1 MFRSTGLRFLA
12 VGFLVLL
19 MSIPL
24 GLVSEVVQERSRYSD
39 QTIRDIS
46 REWGGPQLISGP
58 VLVVPVTEDVTRTER
73 RLATD
78 PATGQSRRDENG
90 RLIYQLVEETETER
104 RAPVFLYPETLDVSV
119 DMTSQ
124 TRKRGVFDVPVYAA
138 GAEVGFAFAAERIAE
153 VLEEGEVPDWAGAE
167 VRVHLTSNRG
177 LRGEARLEAGGS
189 EVPLDPIAGGQEG
202 GTGVAARTGDPRE
215 VGAYRLSLG
224 VNGAQSLGL
233 AATGR
238 LTRFELNSD
247 WPDPSFA
254 GTFLPDASTIDD
266 AGFLASWTVP
276 HLARSLPA
284 VSREPLD
291 GLARKGAT
299 MEVRFLTPNDF
310 YQKAWRASRYGLLFV
325 SMTFL
330 TLLLIERGRATPIHA
345 VQYLMVGVAQALFVL
360 LMVSYAEQIGFG
372 AAYALSAAATIG
384 LITVYGMTGMQ
395 LGRRALTLGG
405 VLVLVYGVLFLV
417 LRSADYALLAGSTL
431 AFLALGGTMFATRN
445 EVWYG
450 RGEGGGWRLPSW
462 RRSRPLPEA

>member
-1 MFRSTGLRFLA
+1 
-12 VGFLVLL
+12 
-19 MSIPL
+19 
-24 GLVSEVVQERSRYSD
+24 
-39 QTIRDIS
+39 
-46 REWGGPQLISGP
+46 
-58 VLVVPVTEDVTRTER
+58 
-73 RLATD
+73 
-78 PATGQSRRDENG
+78 
-90 RLIYQLVEETETER
+90 
-104 RAPVFLYPETLDVSV
+104 
-119 DMTSQ
+119 
-124 TRKRGVFDVPVYAA
+124 
-138 GAEVGFAFAAERIAE
+138 
-153 VLEEGEVPDWAGAE
+153 
-167 VRVHLTSNRG
+167 
-177 LRGEARLEAGGS
+177 
-189 EVPLDPIAGGQEG
+189 
-202 GTGVAARTGDPRE
+202 
-215 VGAYRLSLG
+215 
-224 VNGAQSLGL
+224 
-233 AATGR
+233 
-238 LTRFELNSD
+238 
-247 WPDPSFA
+247 
-254 GTFLPDASTIDD
+254 
-266 AGFLASWTVP
+266 
-276 HLARSLPA
+276 
-284 VSREPLD
+284 
-291 GLARKGAT
+291 

-330 TLLLIERGRATPIHA
+330 TLLRIERGRATPIHA

>member
-1 MFRSTGLRFLA
+1 MFRSKGLRFLA
-12 VGFLVLL
+12 VAFLVLL
-19 MSIPL
+19 MTIPL
-24 GLVSEVVQERSRYSD
+24 GLVSDVVQDRARYSE

-46 REWGGPQLISGP
+46 HEWGGPQLISGP

-90 RLIYQLVEETETER
+90 RLIYELVDETETER
-104 RAPVFLYPETLDVSV
+104 RPSVFLYPEGLDVSV

-138 GAEVGFAFAAERIAE
+138 EAELGFAFDPDRIDT
-153 VLEEGEVPDWAGAE
+153 VLEDGEEPQWADAE
-167 VRVHLTSNRG
+167 VRVFLTSNRG
-177 LRGEARLEAGGS
+177 LRGEARLDAGDNTLS
-189 EVPLDPIAGGQEG
+189 LDPIAGGKNS
-202 GTGVAARTGDPRE
+202 TGISARTGDPRE
-215 VGAYRLSLG
+215 IGDYRLSLG

-238 LTRFELNSD
+238 LTRFDLTSD
-247 WPDPSFA
+247 WPDPSFS

-284 VSREPLD
+284 VSRENLD

-299 MEVRFLTPNDF
+299 MNVRFLTPNDF

-325 SMTFL
+325 SLTFL
-330 TLLLIERGRATPIHA
+330 TILLIERGRETPIHP
-345 VQYLMVGVAQALFVL
+345 VQYLMVGVAQAIFVL

-372 AAYALSAAATIG
+372 PAYALSAAATIG
-384 LITVYGMTGMQ
+384 LITLYGVTGMKF
-395 LGRRALTLGG
+395 GRRALALGG
-405 VLVLVYGVLFLV
+405 VLTLVYGVLYLV
-417 LRSADYALLAGSTL
+417 LRSTDYALLAGSTL
-431 AFLALGGTMFATRN
+431 AFLALAGTMLATRN
-445 EVWYG
+445 EVWHG
-450 RGEGGGWRLPSW
+450 DGGGWRLPRW
-462 RRSRPLPEA
+462 RRANPEPQV